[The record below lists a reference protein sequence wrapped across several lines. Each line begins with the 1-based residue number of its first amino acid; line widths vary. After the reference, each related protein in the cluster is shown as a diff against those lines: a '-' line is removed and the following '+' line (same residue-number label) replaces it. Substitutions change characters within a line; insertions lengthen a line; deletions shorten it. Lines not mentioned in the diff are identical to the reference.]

1 MAPSLKLVHSNDE
14 VQTPYPVS
22 AGGWHRKIENEAE
35 EFSKLSYRYGFKAY
49 AIVKLTSN
57 LRGIIKPEIQGT
69 NLDPEFLQH
78 IDPDGGLD
86 DCSLF
91 KVLAQS
97 CVPFAWQSGVN
108 AYTGLVEAEDQH
120 STDQA
125 LDELLMSFDYE
136 GGFCVPVHDPLGT
149 RSVVVYIGPHFDNSA
164 KYAKLVVETIE
175 LFDASIRSMDDED
188 EADIQ
193 LTELEL
199 SCLDCSISGA
209 DVEATAQ
216 KIGMSRHVVAA
227 VLKSV
232 CEKLDA
238 KSVPQAIA
246 KAVTVGIVVL

>member
-1 MAPSLKLVHSNDE
+1 MAPSLKLVHSSDE
-14 VQTPYPVS
+14 VQTPNPVS
-22 AGGWHRKIENEAE
+22 AGGWHRKVENEAE
-35 EFSKLSYRYGFKAY
+35 EFSKLSYRFGFKAY

-57 LRGIIKPEIQGT
+57 LRGVIKPEIQGT
-69 NLDPEFLQH
+69 NLNPEFLEH

-108 AYTGLVEAEDQH
+108 AYTGLAESEDQH

-125 LDELLMSFDYE
+125 LDELLTAFDYE

-164 KYAKLVVETIE
+164 KHAKLVVETIE
-175 LFDASIRSMDDED
+175 LFDAAMRSADNEDDAEVK
-188 EADIQ
+188 
-193 LTELEL
+193 LTDLEL

-216 KIGMSRHVVAA
+216 KIGVSRHVVAA

-238 KSVPQAIA
+238 NSVPQAVA
-246 KAVTVGIVVL
+246 NAVLVGIVAV